1 MADKKIR
8 LSELP
13 LAKSTDG
20 LITLGVSNE
29 NESVKIPF
37 GDLLKQYNNAIT
49 EARDALNKAK
59 NAESLS
65 NASNE
70 TSKEAKEIAKN
81 ANNVATTS
89 GSSRF
94 DGIVS
99 NVNVQL
105 ISVTSIEGIY
115 YDEVNKRF
123 VGKYSGGYCNNWLTA
138 DNYMNENRTVILKD
152 KLYIYDAKVWVW
164 SEAANNL
171 VGVNEDTLQAMQEKI
186 NNIISTRYE
195 SVVLSDTEYEALET
209 KKNDVL
215 YLVYEEE

>member
-20 LITLGVSNE
+20 LYTLGVSKE

-37 GDLLKQYNNAIT
+37 GDLLKQYNNAIS

-70 TSKEAKEIAKN
+70 TSKDAKEIAES
-81 ANNVATTS
+81 ANNIAITS

-99 NVNVQL
+99 NVNVQS
-105 ISVTSIEGIY
+105 ISATSIEGIY
-115 YDEVNKRF
+115 YDDVNKRF

-138 DNYMNENRTVILKD
+138 DNYMNDDRTAILKN
-152 KLYIYDAKVWVW
+152 KLYLYDAKVWLW

-171 VGVNEDTLQAMQEKI
+171 VGVNEDALQAIQEQI
-186 NNIISTRYE
+186 NNITSTRHE
-195 SVVLSDTEYEALET
+195 SIVLSDAEYEALET
-209 KKNDVL
+209 KKDNVL